1 MINFAEMSTFE
12 RIMTVSVFVNIAF
25 DFTIAATVLWLLSKL
40 RRLSDSTHELQETA
54 GVFREFKSW
63 GSALIDAIGRSDTP
77 SELGRCSEHETIDKI
92 FKKVS
97 QIP

>member
-25 DFTIAATVLWLLSKL
+25 DFTIAATVLWLLLKL
-40 RRLSDSTHELQETA
+40 RRLRDSIHELQETA
-54 GVFREFKSW
+54 GVFQEFKYW
-63 GSALIDAIGRSDTP
+63 GSDLIDAIRRSGTP

-92 FKKVS
+92 YKKVR